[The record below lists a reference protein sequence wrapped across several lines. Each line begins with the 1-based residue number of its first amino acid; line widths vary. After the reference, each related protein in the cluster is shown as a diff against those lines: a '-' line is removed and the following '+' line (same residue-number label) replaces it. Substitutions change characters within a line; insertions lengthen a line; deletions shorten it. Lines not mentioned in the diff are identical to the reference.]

1 MQKIVKRFLGIMMSA
16 LMACA
21 VSTSAFAAESVDS
34 SDSKNTMVQEVNEAS
49 ADASDRALG
58 KLLATNATT
67 INGGFGTVDVYLP
80 SGNFGANFVAVL
92 GYAPT
97 SGAVSCSVT
106 TPDGDVCY
114 LGTISGSGS
123 QTPSYGIFYA
133 SPGTYRFSFSSA
145 FTEPYQV
152 AGFIYD

>member
-58 KLLATNATT
+58 KILATNATT
-67 INGGFGTVDVYLP
+67 INGGFGTLDVYLP
-80 SGNFGANFVAVL
+80 SGNFGADYVAVL

-97 SGAVSCSVT
+97 SGAVSCTVT
-106 TPDGDVCY
+106 DPDGNVCR

-123 QTPSYGIFYA
+123 QTPSYGVFYA
-133 SPGTYRFSFSSA
+133 PAGTYRFTFTSA

-152 AGFIYD
+152 AAYIYD